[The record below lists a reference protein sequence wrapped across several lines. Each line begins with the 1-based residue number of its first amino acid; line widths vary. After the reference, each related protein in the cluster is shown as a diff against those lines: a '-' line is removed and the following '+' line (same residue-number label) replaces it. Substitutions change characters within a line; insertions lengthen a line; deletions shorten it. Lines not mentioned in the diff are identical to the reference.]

1 MKRLV
6 WDKRFSGILWA
17 VIPGAA
23 FILLSRIIGNFV
35 HGVPWYLLSSM
46 LRAAFGIIILMLGTR
61 LYGKTTR
68 EILSLHNSKIAIL
81 SGLGFLVFL
90 LCYVAAV
97 YVGCRGISGLTA
109 GLFFARILLQ
119 QLTTALYE
127 ELNYRFLI
135 LEGYFH
141 GNKSVWSR
149 LLYAFVSFLVF
160 GAAHVV
166 TGWSTSAFFLSGAI
180 GFTFAVIYLKSGNIV
195 IPMLLHFIYD
205 IPTNMTSYIEWK
217 DASLLASMNSVLEIA
232 LAIMFL
238 VSLVILII
246 DKSTVETKHTA
257 S

>member
-1 MKRLV
+1 M
-6 WDKRFSGILWA
+6 
-17 VIPGAA
+17 
-23 FILLSRIIGNFV
+23 
-35 HGVPWYLLSSM
+35 
-46 LRAAFGIIILMLGTR
+46 
-61 LYGKTTR
+61 
-68 EILSLHNSKIAIL
+68 
-81 SGLGFLVFL
+81 
-90 LCYVAAV
+90 
-97 YVGCRGISGLTA
+97 
-109 GLFFARILLQ
+109 Q

-149 LLYAFVSFLVF
+149 PLYAFVSFLVF
-160 GAAHVV
+160 GATHVV

-180 GFTFAVIYLKSGNIV
+180 GFTFAVIYLKSGNII

>member
-1 MKRLV
+1 MKRLL

-17 VIPGAA
+17 VVLGAA
-23 FILLSRIIGNFV
+23 FLMLSILIVNFV
-35 HGVPWYLLSSM
+35 SGIPWYLLSSM
-46 LRAAFGIIILMLGTR
+46 LRAAFGVIILMLGTR

-97 YVGCRGISGLTA
+97 YVGCRGISA

-127 ELNYRFLI
+127 ELNYRLLI

-149 LLYAFVSFLVF
+149 LLYAFVSFLVL

-180 GFTFAVIYLKSGNIV
+180 GFTF
-195 IPMLLHFIYD
+195 PMLLHFIYD
-205 IPTNMTSYIEWK
+205 IPTNMTSYLEWK
-217 DASLLASMNSVLEIA
+217 DASLLASMNSVLENA

-238 VSLVILII
+238 VSLVVLII

>member
-1 MKRLV
+1 MKPLL

-17 VIPGAA
+17 VVLGAA
-23 FILLSRIIGNFV
+23 FLMLSMLIVNFV
-35 HGVPWYLLSSM
+35 SGIPWYLLSSM
-46 LRAAFGIIILMLGTR
+46 LRAAFGVIILMLGTR

-141 GNKSVWSR
+141 GNKSV
-149 LLYAFVSFLVF
+149 
-160 GAAHVV
+160 
-166 TGWSTSAFFLSGAI
+166 
-180 GFTFAVIYLKSGNIV
+180 
-195 IPMLLHFIYD
+195 
-205 IPTNMTSYIEWK
+205 
-217 DASLLASMNSVLEIA
+217 
-232 LAIMFL
+232 
-238 VSLVILII
+238 
-246 DKSTVETKHTA
+246 
-257 S
+257 

>member
-1 MKRLV
+1 MKRLL

-17 VIPGAA
+17 VVLGAA
-23 FILLSRIIGNFV
+23 FLMLSILIVNFV
-35 HGVPWYLLSSM
+35 SGIPWYLLSSM
-46 LRAAFGIIILMLGTR
+46 LRAAFGVIILMLGTR

-97 YVGCRGISGLTA
+97 YVGCSGISA

-127 ELNYRFLI
+127 ELNYRLLI

-149 LLYAFVSFLVF
+149 LLYAFVSFLVL

-205 IPTNMTSYIEWK
+205 IPTNMTSYLEWK
-217 DASLLASMNSVLEIA
+217 DASLLASMNSVLENA

-238 VSLVILII
+238 VSLVVLII

>member
-1 MKRLV
+1 MKRLL

-17 VIPGAA
+17 VVLGAA
-23 FILLSRIIGNFV
+23 FLMLSMLIVNFV
-35 HGVPWYLLSSM
+35 SGIPWYLLSSM
-46 LRAAFGIIILMLGTR
+46 LRAAFGVIILMLRTR

-97 YVGCRGISGLTA
+97 YVGCRGISA

-127 ELNYRFLI
+127 ELNYRLLI

-149 LLYAFVSFLVF
+149 LLYAFVSFLVL

-217 DASLLASMNSVLEIA
+217 DASLLASMNSVLENA

>member
-1 MKRLV
+1 MKRLL
-6 WDKRFSGILWA
+6 WEKRFSGILWA
-17 VIPGAA
+17 VVLGAA
-23 FILLSRIIGNFV
+23 FLMLSMLIVNFV
-35 HGVPWYLLSSM
+35 SGIPWYLLSSM
-46 LRAAFGIIILMLGTR
+46 LRAAFGVIILMLGTR

-68 EILSLHNSKIAIL
+68 EILSLHNSKIAMQA
-81 SGLGFLVFL
+81 GLGFLVFL

-97 YVGCRGISGLTA
+97 YV
-109 GLFFARILLQ
+109 
-119 QLTTALYE
+119 
-127 ELNYRFLI
+127 
-135 LEGYFH
+135 
-141 GNKSVWSR
+141 
-149 LLYAFVSFLVF
+149 FVSFLVF

-205 IPTNMTSYIEWK
+205 IPTNMTSYLEWK

>member
-1 MKRLV
+1 MKTLL
-6 WDKRFSGILWA
+6 WEKRFGGIIWA
-17 VIPGAA
+17 VILGIA
-23 FILLSRIIGNFV
+23 FFIISLLIGNSV
-35 HGVPWYLLSSM
+35 SGIPWYLLSSI
-46 LRAAFGIIILMLGTR
+46 LRAAFAIIILMLGTR
-61 LYGKTTR
+61 LYGKTAKD
-68 EILSLHNSKIAIL
+68 ILSLHNNKIALL
-81 SGLGFLVFL
+81 SGLGFLIFL
-90 LCYVAAV
+90 PCYLVTIC
-97 YVGCRGISGLTA
+97 VGCREISGLTA

-127 ELNYRFLI
+127 ELNYRFLV

-141 GNKSVWSR
+141 GNKSVWHR

-160 GAAHVV
+160 GAAHVA
-166 TGWSTSAFFLSGAI
+166 TGWSTSAFLLSGAI
-180 GFTFAVIYLKSGNIV
+180 GFAFAVIYLKSGNIV
-195 IPMLLHFIYD
+195 VPMLLHFVYD
-205 IPTNMTSYIEWK
+205 IPANMTSYLDWK

>member
-1 MKRLV
+1 MKRLL

-17 VIPGAA
+17 VVLGAA
-23 FILLSRIIGNFV
+23 FLMLSMLIVNFV
-35 HGVPWYLLSSM
+35 SGIPWYLLSSM
-46 LRAAFGIIILMLGTR
+46 LRAAFGVIILMLGTR

-166 TGWSTSAFFLSGAI
+166 PVGAPPLSFCQGPSDLPLRSSISSQATSSFPCCCISFMISPQI
-180 GFTFAVIYLKSGNIV
+180 
-195 IPMLLHFIYD
+195 
-205 IPTNMTSYIEWK
+205 
-217 DASLLASMNSVLEIA
+217 
-232 LAIMFL
+232 
-238 VSLVILII
+238 
-246 DKSTVETKHTA
+246 
-257 S
+257 